1 MRVSTKNKII
11 EVLRIKYLDT
21 SAYSPL
27 LIKYRSS
34 SLKSWC
40 YSITGWRMMGLV
52 LLTLSKRDNS
62 FCTIYEPNCA
72 RFLRP
77 QAFVLSEWPVS
88 TTFLLH
94 EISDAKLYT
103 AHCFVLETSRP
114 CFMVYTIRRQCQQ
127 RGCQKHET
135 VHAVWCESP
144 TREPFR
150 DCWTNRTF
158 DCNLYTKHWCSNAL
172 GEVLRL
178 LLCILIVRMWSS

>member
-11 EVLRIKYLDT
+11 EVLRIKYLCT

-103 AHCFVLETSRP
+103 AHCFVLET
-114 CFMVYTIRRQCQQ
+114 CFRNLKTMLYGVSDPAPVSAKRMPKTRNSAC
-127 RGCQKHET
+127 CL
-135 VHAVWCESP
+135 VWKSHK
-144 TREPFR
+144 
-150 DCWTNRTF
+150 RTLPGLLNKAYF
-158 DCNLYTKHWCSNAL
+158 WLQFIYKAL
-172 GEVLRL
+172 V
-178 LLCILIVRMWSS
+178 